1 MTNSLTYI
9 NSNGRMTIYTSVS
22 GGEQRRGVSNN
33 FDVNMNDVD
42 DYTYYRG
49 EYIEEEK
56 QSLYQTPES
65 YSTRRRIKKKE
76 RYEDIEDQG
85 FSSTSK
91 NLDFDSTD
99 CTKEASDL
107 IRLRHQRRRDFMIM
121 NASSEQIQ
129 QVVIDDESIE
139 DIDEEEE

>member
-1 MTNSLTYI
+1 
-9 NSNGRMTIYTSVS
+9 MTIYTSIS

-33 FDVNMNDVD
+33 FDVNMDNGG
-42 DYTYYRG
+42 DYVYHRG
-49 EYIEEEK
+49 EYVEEEK

-85 FSSTSK
+85 FTSTSK
-91 NLDFDSTD
+91 NYDFDSTN

-107 IRLRHQRRRDFMIM
+107 ARLRHQRRRDFMIM
-121 NASSEQIQ
+121 NTSSEQIQ
-129 QVVIDDESIE
+129 QVVVEDESIE
-139 DIDEEEE
+139 DIDEEEECASIPSEEKSK